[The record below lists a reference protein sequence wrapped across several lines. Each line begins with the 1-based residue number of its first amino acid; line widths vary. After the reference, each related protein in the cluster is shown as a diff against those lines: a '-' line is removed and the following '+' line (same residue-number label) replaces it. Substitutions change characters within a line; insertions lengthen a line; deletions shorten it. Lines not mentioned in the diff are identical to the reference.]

1 MKDRVREALAFQ
13 DLTQEEKDRRGI
25 LCRLY
30 GPCADIKG
38 PTRNG
43 RKYSDSLWQEVFTK
57 NEIVKE
63 LLANGGIP
71 GEAQHP
77 TDREEVDVEKIAL
90 MMPEAPKKGDDGT
103 LIAYFDVQDTPC
115 GRILYQLAKYGF
127 KLGISSRGTG
137 DIIYDGD
144 GNECVDPSTYNFTCF
159 DAVIVPSVAKA
170 RLNMVESLQNDGKT
184 LKKALTEELQKAKPD
199 ERTLMEN
206 TLKELELDID
216 TTDPKVETIDEVSED
231 RAADDDGATLI
242 KDLQESLK
250 KNREYEKQIKSLQE
264 QLSVCYTKE
273 REQEESL
280 SKMKRAI
287 QVSQQTAS
295 KADALSVKLE
305 SLNEQFI
312 KQNKTIED
320 QQSRISTLQERL
332 QRQRQSVE
340 QHKDRLNE
348 SLNDKQKQVEELST
362 TVKKLQESLEV
373 AKKESKSREDRLVE
387 QIEDIK
393 KDASIKNSEYKS
405 KVATANKLIEKYQR
419 IAKLAV
425 DKYIEIQALRLG
437 VTSNEI
443 KNRLSENY
451 SFEEIDKTCKDLGNY
466 QVSVGSLPF
475 SIRENLNKG
484 GVKVTKSKETIT
496 PDNGVDDDVDDFLRS
511 QINN

>member
-13 DLTQEEKDRRGI
+13 DLTPEEKEKRGI

-43 RKYSDSLWQEVFTK
+43 RKYSDSLWSEVFNK

-77 TDREEVDVEKIAL
+77 VDREEVDVEKIAL
-90 MMPEAPKKGDDGT
+90 MMPEAPKKGEDGT

-144 GNECVDPSTYNFTCF
+144 GNECVDPATYNFTCF

-170 RLNMVESLQNDGKT
+170 RLNMVESLENKKS
-184 LKKALTEELQKAKPD
+184 LKVALNEELERAKPD
-199 ERTLMEN
+199 ERKLMES
-206 TLKELELDID
+206 TIKELKLDID
-216 TTDPKVETIDEVSED
+216 TTDQKVETIDEVKEEC
-231 RAADDDGATLI
+231 AADDNGASVL
-242 KDLQESLK
+242 KDLQESLR
-250 KNREYEKQIKSLQE
+250 KNREYEKQIKTLQE

-280 SKMKRAI
+280 SKMKRVL
-287 QVSQQTAS
+287 QTSQQTANR
-295 KADALSVKLE
+295 ADALSIKVE
-305 SLNEQFI
+305 TLNEQLS
-312 KQNKTIED
+312 KQQKTIEE
-320 QQSRISTLQERL
+320 QESRIETLQERL
-332 QRQRQSVE
+332 QNQRQRVE
-340 QHKDRLNE
+340 QSKERLNE
-348 SLNDKQKQVEELST
+348 SLNDKQKQVDTLSRKVST
-362 TVKKLQESLEV
+362 LQESLETIR
-373 AKKESKSREDRLVE
+373 KESKAKEDRLVE

-393 KDASIKNSEYKS
+393 KDASIKSSEYKS
-405 KVATANKLIEKYQR
+405 KLANANKLIEKYQR
-419 IAKLAV
+419 VARMAV
-425 DKYIEIQALRLG
+425 DKYIDIQALRLG
-437 VTSNEI
+437 VNSSEI

-451 SFEEIDKTCKDLGNY
+451 SFTEIDKVCEDLGEYKVN
-466 QVSVGSLPF
+466 VGSLPF
-475 SIRENLNKG
+475 AIREDINRG
-484 GVKVTKSKETIT
+484 RVKVKESKEPIKPDLGIDDTI
-496 PDNGVDDDVDDFLRS
+496 DDFLLS
-511 QINN
+511 QIKD